1 MITSN
6 IQLGFL
12 LTKGGGQAV
21 QGGLFCPPPPPAQ
34 NFKENG

>member
-12 LTKGGGQAV
+12 LTRGGGQAV
-21 QGGLFCPPPPPAQ
+21 QGGLSCPPPPRPEFQ
-34 NFKENG
+34 RDG